1 MQLTVADV
9 SELLRIPPKQIYRWI
24 DEGELEC
31 KWFHNQPR
39 FNRTEI
45 LEWAT
50 ARRIPIAINQF
61 LDDEESEETTPNFTE
76 GLKAGGVHRN
86 VSGTD
91 RESVLRA
98 VVDLMKIP
106 EIEKDTLVQVLLAHE
121 AAGSTGIGNG
131 IAIPHARQPVVM
143 GGVPAS
149 IALCFLS
156 QPVDFAA
163 IDSGPVHTLF
173 LIVSTTVR
181 GHLQSLAQLSSA
193 LHDPVFKNAILER
206 ASTEKILQEASR
218 IESAFPHVMR

>member
-1 MQLTVADV
+1 MQLTVSDV
-9 SELLRIPPKQIYRWI
+9 SELLRVPTKQIYRWI

-39 FNRTEI
+39 FNRTEL

-61 LDDEESEETTPNFTE
+61 LDDEEMDQPAPNFVE
-76 GLKAGGVHRN
+76 GLKAGGIHRN
-86 VSGTD
+86 VAGMN

-131 IAIPHARQPVVM
+131 IAIPHARQPIVM
-143 GGVPAS
+143 GGVSAS
-149 IALCFLS
+149 IALCFLAHPINFS
-156 QPVDFAA
+156 A
-163 IDSGPVHTLF
+163 IDQGPVHTLI
-173 LIVSTTVR
+173 LMVSTTVR

-193 LHDPVFKNAILER
+193 LHDPGFKNAILER